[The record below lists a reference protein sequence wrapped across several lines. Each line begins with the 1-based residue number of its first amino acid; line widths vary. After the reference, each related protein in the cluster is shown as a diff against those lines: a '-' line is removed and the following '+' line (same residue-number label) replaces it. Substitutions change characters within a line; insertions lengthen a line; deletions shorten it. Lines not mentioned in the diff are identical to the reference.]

1 MGGRVFDGTTD
12 FDHNAIDEL
21 LDLVNNKIL
30 KSTGIECI
38 PVGSAATP
46 TPGKRSGDLDV
57 IVDEKSVDA
66 YFNTNNARDAKQAL
80 SKYIQSNGFET
91 SVIGTNVHVKMPL
104 GSEHHQL
111 DIMVVKDAGTVSQF
125 HKHDIPQGSQYKGIH
140 KQLAIAKIAK
150 AKGLLWSAWKGLFV
164 RNPNGKAG
172 EFVSSDLDQI
182 AKVLLGDNKTAN
194 DLGSLET
201 ILASLPKDQADA
213 LMAELQQDRNW
224 KVSESAELTR
234 IKELA
239 GMTLNSVR
247 MVC

>member
-1 MGGRVFDGTTD
+1 
-12 FDHNAIDEL
+12 
-21 LDLVNNKIL
+21 
-30 KSTGIECI
+30 
-38 PVGSAATP
+38 
-46 TPGKRSGDLDV
+46 
-57 IVDEKSVDA
+57 
-66 YFNTNNARDAKQAL
+66 
-80 SKYIQSNGFET
+80 
-91 SVIGTNVHVKMPL
+91 MPL
-104 GSEHHQL
+104 GGEHHQL
-111 DIMVVKDAGTVSQF
+111 DIMVVQDAGTVSQF

>member
-1 MGGRVFDGTTD
+1 M
-12 FDHNAIDEL
+12 
-21 LDLVNNKIL
+21 
-30 KSTGIECI
+30 
-38 PVGSAATP
+38 
-46 TPGKRSGDLDV
+46 
-57 IVDEKSVDA
+57 
-66 YFNTNNARDAKQAL
+66 
-80 SKYIQSNGFET
+80 
-91 SVIGTNVHVKMPL
+91 
-104 GSEHHQL
+104 
-111 DIMVVKDAGTVSQF
+111 
-125 HKHDIPQGSQYKGIH
+125 
-140 KQLAIAKIAK
+140 
-150 AKGLLWSAWKGLFV
+150 